1 MSKLHL
7 YIALFSVLITCG
19 KISAQTNF
27 TASVDKNPVGVN
39 DRFKLTLTLEN
50 ASGNVTPPDLS
61 DFQLIFGPAKSTSY
75 QFINGQ
81 TSNTVSYAYT
91 LAPKATGDF
100 TIEAAV
106 ANTDKGVLKSEPIQ
120 LKVIEGGSRQT
131 PSNQSSSG
139 TSRQVSGNDELI
151 AEIRLDKKKAWKGE
165 QVVVTYLIYSRYRN
179 IDFTDYQF
187 PSTNGFYSHDYD
199 EEQAGWRQQ
208 LEVINGKQYR
218 VAVLRKQMLFPQQQG
233 KLRIDPMTVSARV
246 DYSFFN
252 PGRAITVKSNAA
264 ELEVLPLPAAPADF
278 KGDVGKFNFEVSPDR
293 TELSAND
300 AINLSVKVSGNGN
313 LKLVSAPKINFPPDF
328 EVYDPKITD
337 RFSTSGSGL
346 SGSRTFEYLIIP
358 RHQGEY
364 TIDPLS
370 YTYFDP
376 VAGKYVTLKSD
387 PLKFNVG
394 KGTSEP
400 AGVVYSGSSKEDVL
414 ILGQDIRYI
423 KPAGQLIPEE
433 DVFFGSSRF
442 YALLFLPLVALLVI
456 YLLRRKQI
464 NDRKNEVSLR
474 SRQAGK
480 IARKLLSEANQRL
493 KKSDTAAFYEAV
505 FKALYGYL
513 GGKLNI
519 PPASLSRDQIKS
531 GLTERGINDTLTA
544 DLMTLLSRCEM
555 ARFAPSGELDPPKD
569 YQSAARIIGELQKQL

>member
-7 YIALFSVLITCG
+7 YIALFTALVFFG
-19 KISAQTNF
+19 KISAQTSF
-27 TASVDKNPVGVN
+27 TATVDKNPVGVN

-75 QFINGQ
+75 QFVNGQ
-81 TSNTVSYAYT
+81 TSNTISYSYT

-131 PSNQSSSG
+131 PSNQPSAG

-165 QVVVTYLIYSRYRN
+165 QVVVTYMIYSRYRN

-233 KLRIDPMTVSARV
+233 KLRIEPMTVSARV

-264 ELEVLPLPAAPADF
+264 ELEVLPLPAAPSDF
-278 KGDVGKFNFEVSPDR
+278 KGDVGKFTFEVKPDR
-293 TELSAND
+293 TELNAND
-300 AINLSVKVSGNGN
+300 AINLSVKISGNGN

-337 RFSTSGSGL
+337 RFSTSGGGL

-364 TIDPLS
+364 TIEPLA

-376 VAGKYVTLKSD
+376 ASGNYVTLKSD
-387 PLKFNVG
+387 PLQFNVG
-394 KGTSEP
+394 KGSSEP
-400 AGVVYSGSSKEDVL
+400 AGMVYSGSSKEDVL

-433 DVFFGSSRF
+433 DAFFGSSRY
-442 YALLFLPLVALLVI
+442 YALLFLPLFGLLVI

-464 NDRKNEVSLR
+464 NDRKNEVNVR

-493 KKSDTAAFYEAV
+493 KKSETAAFYEAV

-519 PPASLSRDQIKS
+519 PPASLSREQIKS
-531 GLTERGINDTLTA
+531 GLTEQGINETLTA
-544 DLMTLLSRCEM
+544 DLMNLLSRCEM
-555 ARFAPSGELDPPKD
+555 ARFAPSGELDPQKD
-569 YQSAARIIGELQKQL
+569 YQSAARIIGELQKHL